1 MSLTFEEIA
10 IAFSNC
16 SIRLKGYDYSQSGL
30 YFITICCYQRECL
43 FGNIMN
49 SQIILNNFGQLI
61 KEEWLKSAEIRKEI
75 EFDDFVIMP
84 NHFHGIVIINQE
96 INSDFMK
103 NDVDFQDNNVGA
115 NGRSPLQQIQSSRP
129 KISMKPKSISSLIA
143 GFKSATTKKINI
155 IRNTPQNPVWQR
167 NYYDHIIRNDES
179 LARIREYV
187 QNNPLSW
194 ENDQLHPNNP
204 SKW

>member
-1 MSLTFEEIA
+1 MTYNPDIHKRQ
-10 IAFSNC
+10 

-43 FGNIMN
+43 FGNIIN

-61 KEEWLKSAEIRKEI
+61 KEEWLKSAEIREEI
-75 EFDDFVIMP
+75 EFDDFIIMP

-115 NGRSPLQQIQSSRP
+115 NGRSPLRQIQLSRT

>member
-1 MSLTFEEIA
+1 MTYNPDIHKRQ
-10 IAFSNC
+10 

-43 FGNIMN
+43 FGNIIN

-75 EFDDFVIMP
+75 ELDDFVIMP
-84 NHFHGIVIINQE
+84 NHFHAIVIINQE

-115 NGRSPLQQIQSSRP
+115 NGRSPLGQIQSSRP

-179 LARIREYV
+179 LAKIREYV

>member
-1 MSLTFEEIA
+1 MTYNPDIHKRQ
-10 IAFSNC
+10 

-43 FGNIMN
+43 FGNIIN
-49 SQIILNNFGQLI
+49 SQMILNNFGQLI

-75 EFDDFVIMP
+75 ELDDFVIMP

-96 INSDFMK
+96 INSHFMK

-115 NGRSPLQQIQSSRP
+115 NGRSPLQQIQSSPP

>member
-1 MSLTFEEIA
+1 MTYNPNIHKRQ
-10 IAFSNC
+10 

-43 FGNIMN
+43 FGNIIN
-49 SQIILNNFGQLI
+49 SQMILNNFGELI

-75 EFDDFVIMP
+75 ELDNFVIMP

-96 INSDFMK
+96 INRDFIK
-103 NDVDFQDNNVGA
+103 NNVDFLDNNVGA
-115 NGRSPLQQIQSSRP
+115 NGRSPLQQIQSSSL
-129 KISMKPKSISSLIA
+129 KISMKPKSLSSLIA
-143 GFKSATTKKINI
+143 GFKSATTKKINM

-187 QNNPLSW
+187 ENNPLSW

>member
-1 MSLTFEEIA
+1 MTYNPDIHKRQ
-10 IAFSNC
+10 

-30 YFITICCYQRECL
+30 YFITICCYERECL
-43 FGNIMN
+43 FGNIIN
-49 SQIILNNFGQLI
+49 SQMILNNFGQLI

-75 EFDDFVIMP
+75 ELDDFVIMP

-115 NGRSPLQQIQSSRP
+115 NGRSPLHQIQSSPP

-179 LARIREYV
+179 LTRIREYI

>member
-1 MSLTFEEIA
+1 MTYNPDIHKRQ
-10 IAFSNC
+10 

-43 FGNIMN
+43 FGNIIN

>member
-1 MSLTFEEIA
+1 MKYNPDIHKRQ
-10 IAFSNC
+10 
-16 SIRLKGYDYSQSGL
+16 SIRLRGYDYSQSGL

-43 FGNIMN
+43 FGEVIN
-49 SQIILNNFGQLI
+49 SQMILNNSGELV

-75 EFDDFVIMP
+75 ELGGFVIMP

-96 INSDFMK
+96 INK
-103 NDVDFQDNNVGA
+103 NIGNNQNPLGA
-115 NGRSPLQQIQSSRP
+115 NGRSPLQTIQSSQQQ
-129 KISMKPKSISSLIA
+129 ISMKPKSLSSLIA

-155 IRNTPQNPVWQR
+155 IRSTPKNPVWQR
-167 NYYDHIIRNDES
+167 NYYDHIIRNDQS
-179 LARIREYV
+179 LERIREYV

-194 ENDQLHPNNP
+194 KNDQLHPNNP

>member
-1 MSLTFEEIA
+1 MTYNPDIHKRQ
-10 IAFSNC
+10 

-43 FGNIMN
+43 FGNIIN
-49 SQIILNNFGQLI
+49 SQIILNDFGQLI

-84 NHFHGIVIINQE
+84 NHFHAIVIINQE

-115 NGRSPLQQIQSSRP
+115 NGRSPLGQIQSSRP

-155 IRNTPQNPVWQR
+155 IRNTPQNPVWQG

>member
-1 MSLTFEEIA
+1 MTYNPDIHKRQ
-10 IAFSNC
+10 

-43 FGNIMN
+43 FGNIIN
-49 SQIILNNFGQLI
+49 SQMILNNFGQLI

-75 EFDDFVIMP
+75 ELDDFVIMP

-96 INSDFMK
+96 INSHFMK

-115 NGRSPLQQIQSSRP
+115 NGRSPLQQIQSSPP

-143 GFKSATTKKINI
+143 GFKSATTKKINV
-155 IRNTPQNPVWQR
+155 IRNTHQNPVWQR

>member
-1 MSLTFEEIA
+1 
-10 IAFSNC
+10 

>member
-1 MSLTFEEIA
+1 MTYNPDIHKRQ
-10 IAFSNC
+10 

-43 FGNIMN
+43 FGNIIN
-49 SQIILNNFGQLI
+49 SQMILNNFGQLI

-75 EFDDFVIMP
+75 ELDDFVIMP

-115 NGRSPLQQIQSSRP
+115 NGRSPLQQIPSSPP

-179 LARIREYV
+179 LAKIREYV

>member
-1 MSLTFEEIA
+1 MAYNPDIHKRQ
-10 IAFSNC
+10 

-43 FGNIMN
+43 FGNIIN
-49 SQIILNNFGQLI
+49 SQMILNNFGQLI

-75 EFDDFVIMP
+75 ELDDFVIMP

-115 NGRSPLQQIQSSRP
+115 NGSSPLQQIQSSPP

-143 GFKSATTKKINI
+143 GFKSATTKKINV
-155 IRNTPQNPVWQR
+155 IRNTHQNPVWQR

>member
-1 MSLTFEEIA
+1 MTYNPDIHKRQ
-10 IAFSNC
+10 

-43 FGNIMN
+43 FGNIIN

-179 LARIREYV
+179 LAKIREYV

>member
-1 MSLTFEEIA
+1 MTYNPDIHKRQ
-10 IAFSNC
+10 

-43 FGNIMN
+43 FGNIIN

-61 KEEWLKSAEIRKEI
+61 KEEWLKSAEIRNEI

-96 INSDFMK
+96 INRDFMK

>member
-1 MSLTFEEIA
+1 MTYNPDIHKRQ
-10 IAFSNC
+10 

-43 FGNIMN
+43 FGNIIN
-49 SQIILNNFGQLI
+49 SQIILNDFGQLI

-75 EFDDFVIMP
+75 ELDDFVIMP

-115 NGRSPLQQIQSSRP
+115 NGRSPRQQIQSSRP

-155 IRNTPQNPVWQR
+155 IRNTPQNPVWQG

>member
-1 MSLTFEEIA
+1 MAYNPDIHKRQ
-10 IAFSNC
+10 

-43 FGNIMN
+43 FGNIIN
-49 SQIILNNFGQLI
+49 SQMILNNFGQLI

-75 EFDDFVIMP
+75 ELDDFVIMP

-115 NGRSPLQQIQSSRP
+115 NGRSPLLQQIQSSPP

-143 GFKSATTKKINI
+143 GFKSATTKKINV
-155 IRNTPQNPVWQR
+155 IRNTHQNPVWQR

>member
-1 MSLTFEEIA
+1 MKYNPDIHKRQ
-10 IAFSNC
+10 
-16 SIRLKGYDYSQSGL
+16 SIRLQGYL
-30 YFITICCYQRECL
+30 YFITICCYERECL
-43 FGNIMN
+43 FGNIIN
-49 SQIILNNFGQLI
+49 SQITLNNFGELI

-75 EFDDFVIMP
+75 ELDEFVIMP

-96 INSDFMK
+96 INRDFIK
-103 NDVDFQDNNVGA
+103 NNVEASDNNVGA
-115 NGRSPLQQIQSSRP
+115 NGRSPLRQEIQSSPP
-129 KISMKPKSISSLIA
+129 KISMKPKSLSSLIA
-143 GFKSATTKKINI
+143 GFKSATTKKINM

-179 LARIREYV
+179 LTRIREYL

>member
-1 MSLTFEEIA
+1 MTYNPDIHKRQ
-10 IAFSNC
+10 

-43 FGNIMN
+43 FGNIIN

-115 NGRSPLQQIQSSRP
+115 NGR
-129 KISMKPKSISSLIA
+129 
-143 GFKSATTKKINI
+143 
-155 IRNTPQNPVWQR
+155 
-167 NYYDHIIRNDES
+167 
-179 LARIREYV
+179 
-187 QNNPLSW
+187 
-194 ENDQLHPNNP
+194 
-204 SKW
+204 